1 MGKFIGA
8 FLIFICLVIIFGI
21 LTGVTIL
28 YIKALKKR
36 KESNKLK
43 NDYYKNNT
51 KQIQE
56 LIELQKKQIE
66 ELQKQKENNQ

>member
-66 ELQKQKENNQ
+66 ELKKQKENNQ